1 MLCTSLNFMTEP
13 LTEDDIERVGIEQI
27 RKKERRRSRK
37 GREKE
42 TKEKGMMCIKLDWL
56 VQFEEQLSK
65 KFILYSE
72 FSVSTLA
79 DPRGAPGARPPD
91 PQIWRPQ
98 YTIYH
103 INN

>member
-27 RKKERRRSRK
+27 RRKERRRSRK
-37 GREKE
+37 GREKEKE

-65 KFILYSE
+65 NLIFY
-72 FSVSTLA
+72 
-79 DPRGAPGARPPD
+79 
-91 PQIWRPQ
+91 
-98 YTIYH
+98 
-103 INN
+103 

>member
-27 RKKERRRSRK
+27 RRKERRRSKK
-37 GREKE
+37 GREKEKEKE

-65 KFILYSE
+65 NLIFY
-72 FSVSTLA
+72 
-79 DPRGAPGARPPD
+79 
-91 PQIWRPQ
+91 
-98 YTIYH
+98 
-103 INN
+103 